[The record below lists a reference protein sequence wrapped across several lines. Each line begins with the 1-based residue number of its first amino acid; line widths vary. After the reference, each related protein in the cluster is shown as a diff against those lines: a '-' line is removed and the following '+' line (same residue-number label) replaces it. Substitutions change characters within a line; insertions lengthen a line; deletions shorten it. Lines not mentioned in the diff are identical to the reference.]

1 LTGDLPVLTVNV
13 FPGGFNWGLY
23 VGRDKGFFADH
34 GIAVEVQAR
43 PIPSPR

>member
-1 LTGDLPVLTVNV
+1 LTGDRPVLTVNV